1 MIVSP
6 EFIGAVSHNHNEN
19 QDGIMQNEGFDKLI
33 TQTYNDLNGYQVH
46 ADAYGSTVLGGETSK
61 ELEKLIS
68 LVSPKADSERIPDIT
83 QLRNISID
91 QLPLALP

>member
-6 EFIGAVSHNHNEN
+6 EFIGAISHNHDEN
-19 QDGIMQNEGFDKLI
+19 QDGYMQNEGFDRLI

-46 ADAYGSTVLGGETSK
+46 ADTYGAAQSSGETSK
-61 ELEKLIS
+61 ELEQLIN
-68 LVSPKADSERIPDIT
+68 LVSPKPDNQRIPDIT

>member
-1 MIVSP
+1 
-6 EFIGAVSHNHNEN
+6 
-19 QDGIMQNEGFDKLI
+19 MQNEGFDRLI

-46 ADAYGSTVLGGETSK
+46 ADAYGAALSSGETSK
-61 ELEKLIS
+61 ELEQLIN
-68 LVSPKADSERIPDIT
+68 LVSPKPDNQRIPDIT